1 MAKKDK
7 RWNEMNKN
15 KYLSLQ
21 RLITIC
27 ERLEEPR
34 RESGNYQHD
43 LTDIFVIV
51 LDSVYTNYATTYSQ
65 SIMQASVTA
74 PMKPDVVLA

>member
-15 KYLSLQ
+15 EYLSLQ

-51 LDSVYTNYATTYSQ
+51 L
-65 SIMQASVTA
+65 IR
-74 PMKPDVVLA
+74 